1 MTDTGSFRLSF
12 GLQRVD
18 MVELK
23 REKCKWE
30 FFHSSMFSS
39 NQLKDVI

>member
-1 MTDTGSFRLSF
+1 MTDTGRFRLSF
-12 GLQRVD
+12 GLQRVG

-23 REKCKWE
+23 REKFKWP

-39 NQLKDVI
+39 NQLNDII